1 MSFNCDNET
10 CLLSLFVCVRSF
22 VCLTCSF
29 VGSFALP
36 FVLLRLFF
44 RFFLLARAYV
54 LFRFLSN
61 QSVSA
66 FFPHSYY
73 TPAFDCS
80 VEIDPSIIA
89 FINASIKIFLRLTF
103 HLFSLSLP
111 CYFFLFVSLLFFFF
125 NIFKWLSTTSLVGS
139 RTFSPS
145 KFASISQ
152 NTIFVIVSLRTNI
165 FPLFVNSDTIS
176 AIYIYGDLVKCF

>member
-1 MSFNCDNET
+1 MPFNCDNET

-29 VGSFALP
+29 VDSFALP
-36 FVLLRLFF
+36 FVLLRLFS
-44 RFFLLARAYV
+44 FFLARAYV

-73 TPAFDCS
+73 TPAFACS
-80 VEIDPSIIA
+80 VEIDPSIVA
-89 FINASIKIFLRLTF
+89 FINASMNISSPY
-103 HLFSLSLP
+103 FSS
-111 CYFFLFVSLLFFFF
+111 FFTVSLVIFFCLFYSSSFFF
-125 NIFKWLSTTSLVGS
+125 IFKWLSTTSLVGS

-152 NTIFVIVSLRTNI
+152 NTIFVIVSLRMNI

-176 AIYIYGDLVKCF
+176 VIYIYGDLVKCY

>member
-1 MSFNCDNET
+1 MPFNCDNET

-36 FVLLRLFF
+36 FVLLRLFS
-44 RFFLLARAYV
+44 FFLARAYV
-54 LFRFLSN
+54 VFRFLSN

-89 FINASIKIFLRLTF
+89 FINASKNISSPY
-103 HLFSLSLP
+103 FSS
-111 CYFFLFVSLLFFFF
+111 FSTVSSLLFFSVCFTPLLF
-125 NIFKWLSTTSLVGS
+125 LYIFKWLSTTSLVGS
-139 RTFSPS
+139 QTFSPS
-145 KFASISQ
+145 LSSRQ
-152 NTIFVIVSLRTNI
+152 
-165 FPLFVNSDTIS
+165 
-176 AIYIYGDLVKCF
+176 LVKTQYL